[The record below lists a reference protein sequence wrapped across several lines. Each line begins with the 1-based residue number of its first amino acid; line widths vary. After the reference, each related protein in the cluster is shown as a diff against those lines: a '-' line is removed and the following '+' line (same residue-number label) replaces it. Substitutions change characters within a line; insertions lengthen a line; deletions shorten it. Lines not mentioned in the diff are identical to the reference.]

1 MSPLAECLHSE
12 SDNPRMKGVCNK
24 CGRVLPPTPERDRE
38 FELET
43 LDLAVELCERVHSVT
58 PRPFVRTVFARLVK
72 GGADYAGS
80 WSSRPERELL
90 QEASEEPADA
100 VAWVLLY
107 MQRLR
112 AELPEESHADAL
124 MIALDAM
131 AYCAAADDALRR
143 LGQLADELG
152 RP

>member
-1 MSPLAECLHSE
+1 MSAVECLHAE
-12 SDNPRMKGVCNK
+12 SDDPRNAGACRK
-24 CGRVLPPTPERDRE
+24 CGKVMPTTAERDRA
-38 FELET
+38 FEDET
-43 LDLAVELCERVHSVT
+43 LELAAELCERVHSVS
-58 PRPFVRTVFARLVK
+58 PRPFARTVLGRLVK
-72 GGADYAGS
+72 GGDDYAGS
-80 WSSRPERELL
+80 WVSRPERELL

-112 AELPEESHADAL
+112 GELPDEQHADAL